1 MLKPALV
8 LILILLLAYN
18 FYILEV
24 SHVIFKPISSTD
36 TTKKGTSKVN
46 SNKSF
51 ANAATYINWT
61 IFFLLFTLTLWSLYQ
76 MVFSL
81 PGYIPRNY

>member
-24 SHVIFKPISSTD
+24 SHVIFKPTSSTN
-36 TTKKGTSKVN
+36 TTKKGSSKVDN
-46 SNKSF
+46 DKSF

-61 IFFLLFTLTLWSLYQ
+61 IFFLLFVLTSWSLFQ
-76 MVFSL
+76 IVFSL
-81 PGYIPRNY
+81 PGYIPKNY